1 MSSVLGYLHIKNI
14 YLVPNEQVN
23 HPTYRRSRTVK
34 SLIKHLFGH
43 KSLNIALTRII
54 QEQYITQHEMPRNI
68 GIHVLNFF
76 VKINDKIL
84 AN

>member
-43 KSLNIALTRII
+43 KSLNIALTQII
-54 QEQYITQHEMPRNI
+54 QEQYITQHEMPINI
-68 GIHVLNFF
+68 GISFLNFL

-84 AN
+84 VN